1 MPQEFEFKS
10 DFERLKKFYRGGAKN
25 FRRAEVG
32 MVNNTAF
39 ALRDI
44 ILAELDRNMTI
55 RSPGFVK
62 GSVRLQKA
70 TFRNVTA
77 EVGSIERPRFSGWIE
92 QETGKK
98 DTRTRVQT
106 VAARRSNFKNRV
118 APRLRLKK
126 GNKRAI
132 RPSDVGLKN
141 DISFPDVP
149 GFLQILDRRR
159 EKQPWYLP
167 VGYKRLQRGIYIF
180 LRGKIRRVHNLEPE
194 DTQPERDRWMTRS
207 VARIDQK
214 FLSEQFNETLAFILK
229 RQGIR

>member
-10 DFERLKKFYRGGAKN
+10 DFEKLRKFYQGGAKN

-55 RSPGFVK
+55 RSPGFLK
-62 GSVRLQKA
+62 GSVQLEKA
-70 TFRNVTA
+70 TFRDVTA
-77 EVGSIERPRFSGWIE
+77 EVGSVDRPRFSGWIE

-98 DTRTRVQT
+98 DTRTRVQS

-118 APRLRLKK
+118 APRLRLKQ
-126 GNKRAI
+126 GNKRAV
-132 RPSDVGLKN
+132 RPSDLN
-141 DISFPDVP
+141 FDNSNSAHIAP
-149 GFLQILDRRR
+149 FLQMLDRRR
-159 EKQPWYLP
+159 EKQPFYIP
-167 VGYKRLQRGIYIF
+167 VAYKRLQRGIYIF
-180 LRGKIRRVHNLEPE
+180 LRGKIRRVQNLEPK
-194 DTQPERDRWMTRS
+194 DTQPDRDRWMTRS

-214 FLSEQFNETLAFILK
+214 FLSEQFNKTLAFILK
-229 RQGIR
+229 QQGIS